1 MTVAFECVECG
12 RRTFYAKRRCLDC
25 GSAASQEVD
34 PGTGELLAVT
44 SVHVTPDGVREPNDL
59 GLAAFPNGAN
69 VIAQLDEDLAVGDRV
84 RLAGDH
90 ELRRGTD
97 GALRG
102 GRLVAAD
109 SW

>member
-1 MTVAFECVECG
+1 MTVAFECAACG
-12 RRTFYAKRRCLDC
+12 RRTFYTKRRCLDC
-25 GSAASQEVD
+25 GSADLREVD
-34 PGTGELLAVT
+34 PGIGELLAVT

-59 GLAAFPNGAN
+59 GLAAFPYGAN
-69 VIAQLDEDLAVGDRV
+69 VIAQLGEDLSVDDPV

-109 SW
+109 SR